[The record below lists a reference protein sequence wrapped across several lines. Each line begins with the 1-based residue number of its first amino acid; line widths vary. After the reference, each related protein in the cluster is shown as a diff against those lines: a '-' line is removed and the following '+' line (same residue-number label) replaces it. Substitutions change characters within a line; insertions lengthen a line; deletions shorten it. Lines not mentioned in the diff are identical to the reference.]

1 MKILDIL
8 NVLNYYRINGILID
22 FVCMLFIIKKELCCL
37 IFKHFVVLFSDTLLF
52 DFQTVLLGFSREG
65 FDPNLDVDDCYGS
78 DSDDED
84 LPDVLTPSRQGNHK
98 GQRSLLDKIECQQI
112 IFIGIRFQSK
122 TFTLDVSSVKEYVNQ
137 VLFACKKL
145 S

>member
-52 DFQTVLLGFSREG
+52 DFQTVLLFFLGRA
-65 FDPNLDVDDCYGS
+65 
-78 DSDDED
+78 
-84 LPDVLTPSRQGNHK
+84 LTPILTWMTAMGVIPTM
-98 GQRSLLDKIECQQI
+98 KICLT
-112 IFIGIRFQSK
+112 S
-122 TFTLDVSSVKEYVNQ
+122 
-137 VLFACKKL
+137 
-145 S
+145 